1 MKLDHKKV
9 LKQKRR
15 WRIRKKVRGTAE
27 RPRLCV
33 HFSNQH
39 IYAQCIDDVAGKTL
53 LYVSTL
59 GKELRE
65 EGLKPNFEGATK
77 LGKSAAEKAKE
88 IKIDKVVFDRSGK
101 IYHGCVKAFAEA
113 AREAGLT
120 F

>member
-1 MKLDHKKV
+1 MSLGHKKL

-39 IYAQCIDDVAGKTL
+39 IYAQCIDDVAGSTL

-59 GKELRE
+59 SKDLKED
-65 EGLKPNFEGATK
+65 GLKPNIEGAEK
-77 LGKSAAEKAKE
+77 LGKLVAEKAKDK
-88 IKIDKVVFDRSGK
+88 KIEAVVFDRAGR
-101 IYHGCVKAFAEA
+101 IYHGCVKAFANA
-113 AREAGLT
+113 AREGGLK

>member
-1 MKLDHKKV
+1 MKLKHKQI

-15 WRIRKKVRGTAE
+15 WRIRKKIRGSAA

-39 IYAQCIDDVAGKTL
+39 IYAQCIDDEAGSTIVF
-53 LYVSTL
+53 VSTL

-65 EGLKPNFEGATK
+65 ESLKPNVEGAEK
-77 LGKSAAEKAKE
+77 LGKMIAEKAKAKGIE
-88 IKIDKVVFDRSGK
+88 KVVFDRSGK
-101 IYHGCVKAFAEA
+101 VYHGCVKAFADS
-113 AREAGLT
+113 AREGGLT